1 MATSIKKFILITL
14 LLFTS
19 SLFANVAKVVALKG
33 DASIVRNDTTIKL
46 DGNSII
52 EKQDVIITKDN
63 TKVQL
68 LFKDETIISIG
79 ENSSFQVNDY
89 LYDEKNQK
97 FEAKFDMFKGTFRT
111 ITGKIGKL
119 APEKFNLETK
129 SASIGIRGTQ
139 IVMNLSKDNEQI
151 FCTEGKILVTNLTS
165 KESSFVNSGEFVSLD
180 STNTKIDVKKIK
192 PNDLK
197 IINNTITI
205 QNNLATDTI
214 SNSSETTEDTTINT
228 NQSEVAQTT
237 TTNESN
243 NNDNQTAKIA
253 ATETESSDQAAADAA
268 AKIVTQAAAD
278 AEQARIA
285 AEQAAQAAADAE
297 AARIAAEQATQAAAD
312 AEAARIAAEQATQ
325 AAADAEAARIAAE
338 QAAQA
343 AADTAAEQAAA
354 DAAQAAQ
361 AAADAAAD
369 AAAQLAA
376 QEKIAA
382 QAAANAIIA
391 QAAANAAAAKTAAE
405 EAAAAQAAADAEA
418 TRIAAEQAA
427 AQQALNDAAAAQ
439 AAAQTAEE
447 KAAADLAAAQAAAAQ
462 IAADEA
468 AIQAA
473 ADAEAAR
480 IAAEQATA
488 AQAAADA
495 EAARIAA
502 EQVALEELLTKTVSL
517 FQITPETYIENNN
530 SVAKYTGN
538 FNNAEYDSENQY
550 LKKAYIPIKI
560 PQSTTISMD
569 IDFGASSNQI
579 SNGKIK
585 VTNTPL
591 AYYDTT
597 FEFNGNIKNAK
608 KGELEIN
615 GTNGTIG
622 DGSAYL
628 YGDEAQAMKGEV
640 DLKSANSIQIKGEFE
655 ANKEGFEDEEFI
667 TIDDI
672 TPESYF
678 DNNNSIAT
686 YKGNF
691 NNYAYDSGKQYLL
704 NINSEKVQIPTNTS
718 ISMDVDF
725 GSASNQISNG
735 AINLKDVGDG
745 TSRTLTFDG
754 DINKSDSTF
763 DISPTGTTIGGQN
776 SGTFYGSEADI
787 AQGKVIMQSSDNVQ
801 INGSFDTTKQ

>member
-297 AARIAAEQATQAAAD
+297 AARIAAEQAA
-312 AEAARIAAEQATQ
+312 Q

-391 QAAANAAAAKTAAE
+391 QAAADAADAKTAAE

-502 EQVALEELLTKTVSL
+502 EQAALEELLTKTVSL
-517 FQITPETYIENNN
+517 FQITTETYFENNN
-530 SVAKYTGN
+530 SVATYAGN
-538 FNNAEYDSENQY
+538 FNNTAYNATTQY
-550 LKKAYIPIKI
+550 LKKLFLPIQIPE
-560 PQSTTISMD
+560 STTISMD

-754 DINKSDSTF
+754 DINKSDYTF

>member
-312 AEAARIAAEQATQ
+312 AEAARIAAEQA
-325 AAADAEAARIAAE
+325 
-338 QAAQA
+338 AQA

-391 QAAANAAAAKTAAE
+391 QAAADVAAAKTVAE

-787 AQGKVIMQSSDNVQ
+787 AQGKVIMQSSDNVK

>member
-312 AEAARIAAEQATQ
+312 AEAARIAAEQA
-325 AAADAEAARIAAE
+325 
-338 QAAQA
+338 AQA

-391 QAAANAAAAKTAAE
+391 QAAADAADAKTAAE

-787 AQGKVIMQSSDNVQ
+787 AQGKVIMQSSDNVK
-801 INGSFDTTKQ
+801 INGSFDATKQ